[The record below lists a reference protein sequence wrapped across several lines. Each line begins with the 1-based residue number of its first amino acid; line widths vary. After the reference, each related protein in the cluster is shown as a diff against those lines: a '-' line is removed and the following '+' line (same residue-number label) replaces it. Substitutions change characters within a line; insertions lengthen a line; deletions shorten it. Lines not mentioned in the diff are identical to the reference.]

1 MPTSSLPKRP
11 LPKTYRI
18 ERELIAEHN
27 QRMSEAYLMWHGRY
41 PICPDCY
48 RPPHLCAHMNLKLKP

>member
-1 MPTSSLPKRP
+1 MTKHKRP

-27 QRMSEAYLMWHGRY
+27 ERMRRAAATYPGK

-48 RPPHLCAHMNLKLKP
+48 APPEYCNHI

>member
-1 MPTSSLPKRP
+1 MTKHKRP
-11 LPKTYRI
+11 LLPTYRI

-27 QRMSEAYLMWHGRY
+27 YKLKRAAALNPRQ

-48 RPPHLCAHMNLKLKP
+48 QTTDKCTHVH